1 MTRIRVVPVLLLRGG
16 DLVKT
21 VQFKRPTYIGDPINA
36 VRIFNDKRVDELV
49 LLDIAAHEKGKR
61 SETEL
66 LGEIASEA
74 FMPVAFGGGITT
86 LDQVERILKLGVEKV
101 VINSMAFE
109 RPAFITE
116 IASQFGSQSVVI
128 SIDVRRKLFGSY
140 RVFTHGAE
148 KSTGLDPVA
157 YAQRMADAGAGEIL
171 VTSVEREGT
180 GQGYDVALVRAVAD
194 AVAIPVIANGGASSV
209 PHFVSAVRDGHASAV
224 AASSMFIYHG
234 KHRAVLISFP
244 EESTL
249 RRDLYSLRNHGVQA
263 ESRD

>member
-1 MTRIRVVPVLLLRGG
+1 VLLLRHG

-21 VQFKRPTYIGDPINA
+21 VQFKKPAYIGDPINA
-36 VRIFNDKRVDELV
+36 VRIFNDKRVDELI
-49 LLDIAAHEKGKR
+49 LLDITANEMGKR

-74 FMPVAFGGGITT
+74 FMPVAFGGGIAT
-86 LDQVERILKLGVEKV
+86 LVQVERILKLGVEKI
-101 VINSMAFE
+101 VINSTASE
-109 RPAFITE
+109 RPSLITE

-140 RVFTHGAE
+140 RVFAHGAE
-148 KSTGLDPVA
+148 KATGLDPVV
-157 YAQRMADAGAGEIL
+157 YAKRMADAGAGEIL

-180 GQGYDVALVRAVAD
+180 GQGYDVALIRAVAD
-194 AVAIPVIANGGASSV
+194 AVDIPVIANGGASSV
-209 PHFVSAVRDGHASAV
+209 ADFVTAVRDGHASAV

-234 KHRAVLISFP
+234 KHRAVLINFP

-249 RRDLYSLRNHGVQA
+249 RRDLYNLRDQGGQA
-263 ESRD
+263 EIGD